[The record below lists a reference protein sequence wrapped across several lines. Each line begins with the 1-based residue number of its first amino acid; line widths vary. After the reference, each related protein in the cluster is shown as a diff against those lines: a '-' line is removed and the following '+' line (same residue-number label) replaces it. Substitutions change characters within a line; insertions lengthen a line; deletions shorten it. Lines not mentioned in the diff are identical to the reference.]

1 MIPRRSIVG
10 LALLVWAVSLHSQ
23 TAASSPGT
31 ATTIKTSV
39 RLVLVDVVVNDD
51 KGAAVPGLHKED
63 FEILEEGKPQT
74 IANFQE
80 HVGAPLTQ
88 IKLPPMPPHV
98 FTNFPLVQS
107 ADSVIVLLLDALN
120 TPSKDQ
126 SYVHSQMI
134 RYLRTTPP
142 GTRMAIFTL
151 ASQLRM
157 LQGMTTDSKELLAAL
172 NNAKAN
178 PQSSPLRASAVES
191 DANQGLID
199 FMSENSMAAP
209 AKTLAQAS
217 VDPINAMKEFL
228 ADTAAYQTEART
240 HITLEA
246 FQQLGRYLS
255 ALPGR
260 KNVIWVSG
268 SFPTGIFPDAELA
281 DPFKVGTTFQEEI
294 RKTDALLAAS
304 QVALYPIAAE
314 GLASDAVFEAN
325 NKEIG
330 EKRPSLAVRD
340 QVRQMQSDETDR
352 DLSHQAMEIIARDTG
367 GRAYYNT
374 NGLKGA
380 LDRVI
385 ENGTHYYS
393 LAYSPANTT
402 TDGRYRR
409 IQVKLLNR
417 KESLA
422 YRRGYYASEL
432 GSALAQERKTD
443 SDPLLPLM
451 GRNMPD
457 YTQVLYKLLVRP
469 SDPQPAADA
478 PRAGS
483 NLDLKGPFTRYSVD
497 FAIAARDLKLEAQA
511 DNTHHATVEVRLV
524 AYDREG
530 KPVNLVETKG
540 DVLLRPEEFAAVQKS
555 GLPIHQEIDL
565 PKEYVYL
572 RTGVYDLRSNAAGT
586 LGVPLPIEVSAA
598 AK

>member
-1 MIPRRSIVG
+1 
-10 LALLVWAVSLHSQ
+10 
-23 TAASSPGT
+23 
-31 ATTIKTSV
+31 
-39 RLVLVDVVVNDD
+39 VLVDVVVNDD

-80 HVGAPLTQ
+80 HLGAPLTQ

-157 LQGMTTDSKELLAAL
+157 LQGMTTDSKELLAAV

-178 PQSSPLRASAVES
+178 PESSPLRASAVES

-199 FMSENSMAAP
+199 FMSENSMAP

-240 HITLEA
+240 HMTLEA

-255 ALPGR
+255 TLPGR
-260 KNVIWVSG
+260 KNVIWVSA

-281 DPFKVGTTFQEEI
+281 DPFQIATTFQEEI
-294 RKTDALLAAS
+294 RETDALLAAS

-325 NKEIG
+325 NKEID
-330 EKRPSLAVRD
+330 EKRPSLAVRE

-367 GRAYYNT
+367 GHAFYHT
-374 NGLKGA
+374 NGLRGA

-385 ENGTHYYS
+385 ENGTHHYS
-393 LAYSPANTT
+393 LAYSSTNTT
-402 TDGRYRR
+402 MDGRYRR
-409 IQVKLLNR
+409 IQFKLLNR
-417 KESLA
+417 KDSLP

-432 GSALAQERKTD
+432 GSAPAQGQKTD

-457 YTQVLYKLLVRP
+457 YTQVLYKLLVQP

-478 PRAGS
+478 PRVGS
-483 NLDLKGPFTRYSVD
+483 NLDVKGPFTRYSVD

-511 DNTHHATVEVRLV
+511 DKTHHATVELRLV
-524 AYDREG
+524 AYDRED

-540 DVLLRPEEFAAVQKS
+540 DVLLQPEEFAAVQKS